1 MTTIAVGLLLGVTAP
16 VVMLAAMDTVLAA
29 PVATNTMT
37 ELGVDT
43 ARLLVAL
50 LWTTIRLLPHGAAT
64 KSPTTAITHRPQ
76 RPMATV
82 AHTIDP
88 LATSHLA
95 NLHTLL
101 ERDTRLVNTSAV
113 VATGNSFLMLC
124 FLLLSIPSSVLYLRP
139 QRFLPEFSLTGG
151 IRSLPFTDSTKPIR
165 RCESV

>member
-16 VVMLAAMDTVLAA
+16 VVMLAAMDTALAA

-113 VATGNSFLMLC
+113 VATDHCRLPTARNRYVDARVYNGRLRLNMRKWKRRG
-124 FLLLSIPSSVLYLRP
+124 LSVDEGWFPNYVHEASK
-139 QRFLPEFSLTGG
+139 G
-151 IRSLPFTDSTKPIR
+151 I
-165 RCESV
+165 